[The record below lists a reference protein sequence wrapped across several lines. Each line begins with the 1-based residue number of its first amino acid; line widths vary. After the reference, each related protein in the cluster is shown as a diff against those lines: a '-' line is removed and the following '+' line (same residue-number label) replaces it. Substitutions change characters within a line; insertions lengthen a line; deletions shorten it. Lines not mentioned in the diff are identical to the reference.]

1 MVCSLKMLFYGH
13 KTCFLITIYILINI
27 FGIYTCSFLIFCAI
41 MFFVAGNILL
51 SSFMFSVMKISVT
64 DAYENPTISGNLNC
78 GSKVGKKFLD
88 MVV

>member
-1 MVCSLKMLFYGH
+1 
-13 KTCFLITIYILINI
+13 
-27 FGIYTCSFLIFCAI
+27 